1 MKKLIAKAKKKL
13 IEFFKWLWA
22 ECKDWRTLALLGVV
36 CLVLSLP
43 IWLGY
48 LLGFLFHL
56 EWAFWVSTV
65 LWGFWMLPGAP
76 FFAVAVSVTL
86 AIKKI
91 YEKKQEKKQAQEQA
105 DTTSPKENQEKNP

>member
-1 MKKLIAKAKKKL
+1 MKKLIEKAKKKC
-13 IEFFKWLWA
+13 IEFFKWIWA
-22 ECKDWRTLALLGVV
+22 ECKDWRTLALLGFVS
-36 CLVLSLP
+36 LVLSLP

-48 LLGFLFHL
+48 LIGFLFHL

-76 FFAVAVSVTL
+76 FFAVAVSITL

-91 YEKKQEKKQAQEQA
+91 YEKRQEKKAAKQAEEEKD
-105 DTTSPKENQEKNP
+105 DTENP